1 MQSVNSNKSVK
12 MSFWGAWLFYF
23 LIAFEFFY
31 MASPFAVYFYS
42 IYEPALQFFN
52 QSPLLSWLISFFLP
66 HAVRETTSA
75 LINLHTIVGAILTLV
90 GFLGFILGAIHIYY
104 YKLAK
109 KGIVTGGIYNYI
121 RHPQY
126 SSFIICSFGLLIL
139 WPRYIVLIMFITM
152 LFVYYLLARA
162 EERECV
168 TKFGASYI
176 EYRSKTGMF
185 LPFRIF
191 SGKTF
196 SSWATTKTRKWIFLL
211 CAYMMTIVL
220 AIGIANVI
228 QRLTI
233 NSLYAVYSTNS
244 ATISI
249 SKIKTDTLNQIIQIA
264 LSDETVQSKVVQNN
278 NDRYLNYVLPTTW
291 FAAEIPM
298 NGVKYREGHKSPR
311 EYDRNSYKIIFTKA
325 VMRSSQNKE
334 GKAIISNVSEREGI
348 VEVWINLAEQK
359 VDKVVDLPKSTI
371 YANIPVALY

>member
-1 MQSVNSNKSVK
+1 

-291 FAAEIPM
+291 FAAEISM